1 MATSTN
7 APTLTIVHLQD
18 LNAFSEVAFTA
29 NYLHNLTTVFTF
41 DTDDIPTVLTPRNLN
56 TLKGLRKDLL
66 TMAESIS
73 PDLTSKTVLTRK
85 SKEDVI
91 NDILLLSESLVRPEQ
106 SIDLSSLYASSVSEV
121 NIIDVVSKLLSE
133 VNALKSENKTLRD
146 RVAALEARHHIT
158 AASHDTP
165 ANAVNSEEDRSNN
178 DNTVISEEDHN
189 NNDNDDD
196 QKELDALDNYVPVF
210 AAPRPAVTEKTPR
223 PAVTE
228 KSFVGIR
235 NVDPSC
241 SRRSIMNHLSVK
253 KVFVTLDDIED
264 MPSTNKSKRTFK
276 VAVPLNQVQQALAN
290 WPLGIEARR
299 WATPP
304 TPLSTHSQKFRKGHT
319 NYPRRNSEDN
329 NHKNWSQWTKTR
341 QTRYNS
347 TRN

>member
-41 DTDDIPTVLTPRNLN
+41 DTDDIPNVLTPRTLN

-73 PDLTSKTVLTRK
+73 PDLTSKTALTRK

-121 NIIDVVSKLLSE
+121 NIIDVVNKLLSD
-133 VNALKSENKTLRD
+133 VNALKSENKALRD
-146 RVAALEARHHIT
+146 RVAALEAKHHFT

-165 ANAVNSEEDRSNN
+165 ANAVNNEEDRNNN
-178 DNTVISEEDHN
+178 DNAVISEEDRN
-189 NNDNDDD
+189 NNDDD

-210 AAPRPAVTEKTPR
+210 AAPRPAMTEKT
-223 PAVTE
+223 
-228 KSFVGIR
+228 FVGIG

-253 KVFVTLDDIED
+253 KVFVTLNDIED
-264 MPSTNKSKRTFK
+264 MPSTNRSKRTFK

-329 NHKNWSQWTKTR
+329 NHRNWMQWTKTR
-341 QTRYNS
+341 QARYNS